1 MEMVI
6 QNRRKD
12 AGLSSGASVASFPSQ
27 LTMTSFIH
35 ALNIGTLAT
44 WLSVAGFGA
53 VGLMAPSWRS
63 EPKVTPL
70 VQAQAGEDT
79 FTLAGASLAEAAVES
94 SPSEAMDTPSPQSP
108 LTA

>member
-6 QNRRKD
+6 QNRRQD

-53 VGLMAPSWRS
+53 VGVMAPHWRS
-63 EPKVTPL
+63 ETKVAPVVQ
-70 VQAQAGEDT
+70 VQADEES
-79 FTLAGASLAEAAVES
+79 FTLGEASLAETAVES

>member
-6 QNRRKD
+6 QNRRQD
-12 AGLSSGASVASFPSQ
+12 AGLSSGASMASFPAQ

-53 VGLMAPSWRS
+53 MGVLAMAIRARGHAARAGPS
-63 EPKVTPL
+63 
-70 VQAQAGEDT
+70 
-79 FTLAGASLAEAAVES
+79 
-94 SPSEAMDTPSPQSP
+94 
-108 LTA
+108 